1 MYYDLDALIYSHSSS
16 TRYHKPVAVG
26 VNLCASAASFLFAF
40 ERFSIFTAGHKG
52 EWGQV
57 GGLGTELMIEANNVC
72 NLFHCTMISRHFFF
86 GDCST
91 FFVLIFKLLLSEL
104 AFELELEFD
113 FDFDFDIVA

>member
-1 MYYDLDALIYSHSSS
+1 MLSS
-16 TRYHKPVAVG
+16 
-26 VNLCASAASFLFAF
+26 AF
-40 ERFSIFTAGHKG
+40 QFSQRGIKGSGAGG
-52 EWGQV
+52 

-104 AFELELEFD
+104 ESELEFE
-113 FDFDFDIVA
+113 FDFDIVA

>member
-1 MYYDLDALIYSHSSS
+1 MLSS
-16 TRYHKPVAVG
+16 
-26 VNLCASAASFLFAF
+26 AF
-40 ERFSIFTAGHKG
+40 QFSQRGIKGSGAGG
-52 EWGQV
+52 G

-104 AFELELEFD
+104 EFELEFEFD